1 MGGLSDYLITAD
13 FSNQQVPTFSNTSI
27 DSSITLRAGASMVF
41 LPVGDKGILV
51 VLGGV
56 SVFDPVWMVGFG
68 FRKYTTDELKAQ
80 AVCARDSDSTHICT
94 CTR

>member
-1 MGGLSDYLITAD
+1 
-13 FSNQQVPTFSNTSI
+13 
-27 DSSITLRAGASMVF
+27 MVF

-68 FRKYTTDELKAQ
+68 VRDKYSTNDLKAQ
-80 AVCARDSDSTHICT
+80 AVCVRDSDSTTYLYMHKMNAD
-94 CTR
+94 RVLL